1 MDKLT
6 AAQNLACGIF
16 ANPEIFSE
24 VSSITNSREMPE
36 GPTREIFELFEDIIH
51 EGKQPTIEIV
61 AARMGKELREA
72 IVQYHNVCVSTS
84 QENVLYY
91 AHQVHERAVSEALGP
106 LLVNA
111 GYEINN
117 PNADVLQTLSD
128 VRRAVEDAI
137 QGFST
142 GNTAKSWQ
150 QCITGF
156 LSSLQ
161 SKKKKYKR
169 TGFGNLDMFIGGYKP
184 GDFNVIAAR
193 SGGGKSDI
201 AISLAIKAARSGAT
215 VLYESLEMYSDE
227 IVERSVSERSGVNS
241 ARMRDKNLNQS
252 HYDAIA
258 LAADDLY
265 KIKGITID
273 EPSRFNTHDLEA
285 MINKYRPN
293 IVFIDNLDLM
303 TADKERREKWRQN
316 EENCHAIKAI
326 AKRTKTCIV
335 GLVQLN
341 RNVDSY
347 DDETSPKMSDLYG
360 GSAIEHDAS
369 WVIALKRNSTPK
381 QIDAFVLKSRAGI
394 SGRKVSF
401 VVDFDLHR
409 WRELETRYDDE

>member
-1 MDKLT
+1 
-6 AAQNLACGIF
+6 
-16 ANPEIFSE
+16 
-24 VSSITNSREMPE
+24 MPE
-36 GPTREIFELFEDIIH
+36 GPTRDIMTVFEEIKKSGEKITFE
-51 EGKQPTIEIV
+51 TV
-61 AARMGKELREA
+61 AARMSKESRDAL
-72 IVQYHNVCVSTS
+72 VKYHNVCLSVSD
-84 QENVLYY
+84 ENILYY
-91 AHQVHERAVSEALGP
+91 AHQVHERAVSDSLGP
-106 LLVNA
+106 LLINA
-111 GYEINN
+111 GYDISN
-117 PNADVLQTLSD
+117 PNADVLQTLSA

-150 QCITGF
+150 QCITDF
-156 LSSLQ
+156 LVNLQ
-161 SKKKKYKR
+161 SKKKRYKK

-201 AISLAIKAARSGAT
+201 AISLAIKAARNGAS

-227 IVERSVSERSGVNS
+227 IVERSISDDSGVNS
-241 ARMRDKNLNQS
+241 ARMRDKNLSQS

-258 LAADDLY
+258 RAADDLY
-265 KIKGITID
+265 KIEGITVD
-273 EPSRFNTHDLEA
+273 EPSRFNTHNLEA
-285 MINKYRPN
+285 MITKYRPN

-341 RNVDSY
+341 RNVDAY

-369 WVIALKRNSTPK
+369 WVVALKRNSTPK
-381 QIDAFVLKSRAGI
+381 QVDAFVLKSRAGI